1 MEKLH
6 IGRMRLL
13 KLSIPG
19 EKSMEKLVE
28 LNPNP
33 NIGNVI
39 VVRKSHHSVLRSA
52 NRRETTGK

>member
-19 EKSMEKLVE
+19 EKSMEKSEE

-52 NRRETTGK
+52 NRRETTSK